1 MRSLSAS
8 HVTIVA
14 VGLSAVEKSASYLT
28 VMIRITYLDLECYR
42 G

>member
-14 VGLSAVEKSASYLT
+14 VELSAVKKSASYPT
-28 VMIRITYLDLECYR
+28 VIRIMYLDLECYR
-42 G
+42 D